1 MPRSFT
7 QRHFGSPASHLRSI
21 ACLEG
26 LSYVVLLFVAMPLK
40 YVGDMPLAVRIAGS
54 AHGALFVWLGVL
66 VLQGLRSRDRSF
78 RWGMRLFVASL
89 LPFGTFVIDRRL
101 RAEVNAEGGET
112 VGDGGPTYG
121 AD

>member
-1 MPRSFT
+1 M
-7 QRHFGSPASHLRSI
+7 
-21 ACLEG
+21 
-26 LSYVVLLFVAMPLK
+26 VLLFVAMPLK

-89 LPFGTFVIDRRL
+89 LTFGTFVIDRRL